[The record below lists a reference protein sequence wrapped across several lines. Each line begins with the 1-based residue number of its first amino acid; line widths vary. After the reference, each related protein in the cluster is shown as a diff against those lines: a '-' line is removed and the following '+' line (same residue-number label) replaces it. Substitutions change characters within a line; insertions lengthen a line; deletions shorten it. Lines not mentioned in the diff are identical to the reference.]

1 MACKFKIIKKLFFF
15 NHTLRINNPCKILTT
30 RCLEIQS
37 QCFVEL
43 SSFNDLARFVCA
55 FREYPLRVFSHEFN
69 GTRVLSSSITLA
81 NTLLLF
87 YTPMTKF
94 GRYISYN
101 ATGGKEYCDIVES
114 TKNISTYAPIIHLES
129 EISALPTETEKI
141 SDKFHSIRVK
151 DLGSLARLTYD
162 PEFPDEA
169 NLALYSI
176 PHNNTWV
183 IGYLTSLEM
192 DEVFYQFNYVE
203 LDSEPMKPFV
213 KYQGR
218 EGKDPE
224 LSDTFEHGFSYLSI
238 IKIKNEHT
246 IFGLK

>member
-1 MACKFKIIKKLFFF
+1 M
-15 NHTLRINNPCKILTT
+15 
-30 RCLEIQS
+30 EIQS

-55 FREYPLRVFSHEFN
+55 FREYPLRVYSHEFN

-87 YTPMTKF
+87 YIPMTKF

-129 EISALPTETEKI
+129 EISSLPTETEKI
-141 SDKFHSIRVK
+141 SDTFHPIRVK

-162 PEFPDEA
+162 PEFPDDA
-169 NLALYSI
+169 NLALYAI
-176 PHNNTWV
+176 PHNNSWLL
-183 IGYLTSLEM
+183 GYLTSLEM
-192 DEVFYQFNYVE
+192 DDIFYQFNYVE

-224 LSDTFEHGFSYLSI
+224 LSDSFEHGFSYLSI
-238 IKIKNEHT
+238 IKIKNKHP

>member
-1 MACKFKIIKKLFFF
+1 
-15 NHTLRINNPCKILTT
+15 
-30 RCLEIQS
+30 
-37 QCFVEL
+37 
-43 SSFNDLARFVCA
+43 
-55 FREYPLRVFSHEFN
+55 
-69 GTRVLSSSITLA
+69 
-81 NTLLLF
+81 
-87 YTPMTKF
+87 MTKF

-129 EISALPTETEKI
+129 EISALSTETEKT
-141 SDKFHSIRVK
+141 SDKFHPIKVK

-162 PEFPDEA
+162 PEFPDET
-169 NLALYSI
+169 NLALYAI
-176 PHNNTWV
+176 PHNNAWV

-192 DEVFYQFNYVE
+192 DDVFYQFNYVE

-238 IKIKNEHT
+238 IKIKNKYP